1 MKLKIYFQY
10 IIWTYLFRRPNN
22 EIEIKEDKIVQK

>member
-10 IIWTYLFRRPNN
+10 IIWTYLFRRSNTD
-22 EIEIKEDKIVQK
+22 IEIKEDKTVQK